1 MKAFVC
7 TDHDYH
13 YPVGVAS
20 VIIAENED
28 QARSL
33 LDAQLRERGL
43 SPHADE
49 PYTLQTLSLDEPK
62 ALVLHDGN
70 Y

>member
-1 MKAFVC
+1 MPVFVC

-20 VIIAENED
+20 VIVANDEAK
-28 QARSL
+28 AREL
-33 LDAQLRERGL
+33 LDEALRGRGL
-43 SPHADE
+43 FGHDRK
-49 PYTLQTLSLDEPK
+49 PYTLRPINLLSAG
-62 ALVLHDGN
+62 ALILNDGN